1 MIVRDV
7 VAIGSAVR
15 DAFFETDLETVRWEK
30 TPSGKALALP
40 LGGKAFINR
49 VLFTLGGNAANASVT
64 FARQGLRV
72 SILAKIG
79 EDVAGEE
86 IRRIWNKERVNTDLV
101 MLSDLPTSYSVLLLQ
116 DGERSIIT
124 YRGASN
130 DFDLRDVKLNKLKS
144 KWWYISLS
152 GDGYKALDKLL
163 QHASKNN
170 IKVALNPSDKHLRG
184 AGKVALLRHL
194 KKISFLVV
202 NEGEAAEITGI
213 PFKREKRVFKKLDEL
228 VPGIVAV
235 TSGPKGVTVSD
246 GNFIYK
252 AGIFKNKKVVD
263 RTGAGD
269 AFGSGFVTGLIRKKE
284 KFKEGLCNPDNVEY
298 AIRLASANATSV
310 VEYFGASEG
319 TLTKRQFDRDRRFKI
334 LRVTKKKVQ

>member
-7 VAIGSAVR
+7 ITIGSAVR
-15 DAFFETDLETVRWEK
+15 DAFFETNLETVGWKK
-30 TPSGKALALP
+30 TPTGKALALP
-40 LGGKAFINR
+40 LGGKSFIDT
-49 VLFTLGGNAANASVT
+49 VHFTLGGNAANASVT
-64 FARQGLRV
+64 FARQGLRTG
-72 SILAKIG
+72 IFTKIG
-79 EDVAGEE
+79 DDVAGEE

-116 DGERSIIT
+116 GGERSIIT

-144 KWWYISLS
+144 KWWYVSLS
-152 GDGYKALDKLL
+152 GDGYKSIDRLL
-163 QHASKNN
+163 RYASKNN
-170 IKVALNPSDKHLRG
+170 IRVALNPSDKHLHG
-184 AGKVALLRHL
+184 AGKKALLRQL
-194 KKISFLVV
+194 KSISFLVV

-213 PFKREKRVFKKLDEL
+213 PFRRGKEVFKKLDEL
-228 VPGIVAV
+228 VEGVVAV
-235 TSGPKGVTVSD
+235 TSGPKGATVSD

-252 AGIFKNKKVVD
+252 TGIFKNKKIVD

-269 AFGSGFVTGLIRKKE
+269 AFGSGFVAGLIRKRE
-284 KFKEGLCNPDNVEY
+284 KFKNGVCNPDNIEY

-319 TLTKRQFDRDRRFKI
+319 TLTKRQFDRDKRFKA
-334 LRVTKKKVQ
+334 LRIIKKEVQ